1 MAYRRI
7 LSVQDISCVGQC
19 SLTAALPILSVC
31 GLETAV
37 LPTAVLS
44 THTGGHFAGSGYTFR
59 DLSDDIPSICAHWR
73 REGIRFSA
81 VCTGYLGSPRQV
93 EDVLAL
99 MEDLLLPGGVRIV
112 DPAMADG
119 GRLYAGLPEEL
130 VPAMARLAFSADV
143 ILPNLTEAAL
153 LTGLPYRK
161 VCEEAYARKLTDAL
175 LARGAKTVVLTGV
188 RRDDQTT
195 GVAVRTP
202 DAFQLYT
209 HARVERVCHGTGDIF
224 TAAFTGAY
232 LRGQSAFEAARLAA
246 DFTLEC
252 IRKTMDDPEHLYG
265 VKFELALPWLMR
277 RLGE

>member
-1 MAYRRI
+1 MKQSI
-7 LSVQDISCVGQC
+7 QSFLD
-19 SLTAALPILSVC
+19 
-31 GLETAV
+31 
-37 LPTAVLS
+37 
-44 THTGGHFAGSGYTFR
+44 
-59 DLSDDIPSICAHWR
+59 DLQIMPMCNSKCLA
-73 REGIRFSA
+73 
-81 VCTGYLGSPRQV
+81 
-93 EDVLAL
+93 DVLAL

-161 VCEEAYARKLTDAL
+161 VCEEAYARELTDAL
-175 LARGAKTVVLTGV
+175 LARGAKTIVLTGV

-252 IRKTMDDPEHLYG
+252 IRKTMDDPEHWYG

>member
-44 THTGGHFAGSGYTFR
+44 THTGGRFAGSGYTFR
-59 DLSDDIPSICAHWR
+59 DLSDDIPAICAHWR
-73 REGIRFSA
+73 HEGIRFSA

-161 VCEEAYARKLTDAL
+161 VCEEAYARELTDAL
-175 LARGAKTVVLTGV
+175 LARGAKTV
-188 RRDDQTT
+188 
-195 GVAVRTP
+195 
-202 DAFQLYT
+202 
-209 HARVERVCHGTGDIF
+209 VCHGTGDIF

-252 IRKTMDDPEHLYG
+252 IRKTMDDPEHWYG

>member
-44 THTGGHFAGSGYTFR
+44 THTGGCFAGSGYTFR
-59 DLSDDIPSICAHWR
+59 DLSDDIPAICAHWR

-93 EDVLAL
+93 ADVLAL
-99 MEDLLLPGGVRIV
+99 MEGLLLPGGVRIV

-130 VPAMARLAFSADV
+130 VPAMARLVFSADV

-161 VCEEAYARKLTDAL
+161 VCEEAYARELTDAL

-195 GVAVRTP
+195 GVAVRTS

-252 IRKTMDDPEHLYG
+252 IRKTMDDPEHWYG

>member
-44 THTGGHFAGSGYTFR
+44 THTVGSFAGSGYTFHG
-59 DLSDDIPSICAHWR
+59 LSDDIPAIRAHWK
-73 REGIRFSA
+73 REGITFSA
-81 VCTGYLGSPRQV
+81 VCTGYLSSPRQM

-99 MEDLLLPGGVRIV
+99 VDELLLPGGVRIV

-119 GRLYAGLPEEL
+119 GHLYEGLPETL

-153 LTGLPYRK
+153 LTELPYRP
-161 VCEEAYARKLTDAL
+161 VCDEQYARTLTDAL
-175 LARGAKTVVLTGV
+175 LERGAKTVVLTGIL
-188 RRDDQTT
+188 RDDVTT

-202 DAFQLYT
+202 DAFQVYT
-209 HARVERVCHGTGDIF
+209 HARVERVCHGMGDIF

-232 LRGQSAFEAARLAA
+232 LRGQSAFEAAKLAA

-252 IRKTMDDPEHLYG
+252 IRKTTDDPEHWYG